1 MALPEI
7 KDKQSKDD
15 LSNQNKSQGKF
26 FDRLLMTEFGK
37 DKISSNRDSVNDFM
51 ERNKGDDDQKRM
63 IRRIATNTDE
73 MVLLLRKLELEDQK
87 KNGFDLKSLLP
98 LLPLLSGLAFPELTK
113 GITAALKSLKLGT
126 SAIKAADAAATAAKA
141 TKTATD
147 VAKAA
152 KVASSAADVAG
163 TAGKAAKAVGIGAK
177 TLGTLGKFGD
187 SKIVNKGIRWGG
199 AGMIGANLLEGDYL
213 GAGLEGASL
222 AAHEASRKVKS
233 PKAKAALTALSLGTD
248 GLILARD
255 FIGGKKNDK
264 SNVADGENGED
275 NSSGNLGA
283 GTIIGAGAL
292 ATATGAMLYAK
303 KKGISKTPDID
314 IAPSNNI
321 NKNINNPTKINSIIG
336 PVNQSNNTNNNTNIN
351 KNDNV
356 NSSKINSI
364 IGPNNT
370 TNNTNKLAPVNNNNN
385 TSLANNVSN
394 KVTPKYSLAPPVKS
408 VASSVPLPS
417 NLKDI
422 AQVNGVSGAMLKGSV
437 GTIAK
442 GGAKLIPGVGLAMGA
457 VGAVNRAS
465 KGDYVGAAGEAVSGL
480 ASLIPGIGTMA
491 SLAISAGLSY
501 RDSQK
506 ANSEQLKKSV
516 QTMEKTTATNKAQ
529 VDTNNEMIKKTSG
542 AMSDNAK
549 GVKKSMGVLSK
560 TLVGFTTL
568 FGGALIGWLSDSSSI
583 FKNIFSTLTT
593 IGGKLGGYL
602 KEKWNQ
608 FTGNDSGGSTDGYSG
623 KVDNGQ
629 LRSKLGKGD
638 ISGERLGA
646 VSQTFE
652 SGNRG
657 VGTISTGKGD
667 HGGQSYGK
675 HQMTA
680 KTMTSFLN
688 SPQGEGYKNQFKGLK
703 PGTAA
708 FNEKYK
714 EVSQKD
720 GNGFANAQKSYIDKE
735 YYGVAYQDILKKT
748 GMDVNKRGRA
758 LQELVYSTAVQYG
771 PYSIGKWLNSLY
783 GKKVNDMSDA
793 AIITAIQNYKI
804 KNNDTLMKSS
814 SKAVRKGVADRAAT
828 EKEMLLN
835 INQKNKGTGGAD
847 NLTAANKV
855 ANPTA
860 QNTKATSGTATRK
873 LQDESK
879 GIVKNANAKAESKT
893 PGIGVLKPGAD
904 PSVAKTSSNSGAAP
918 TSNVKDTKNSTPGI
932 GVLKPGADP
941 SAAKVSSSKESS
953 GTAAAKPS
961 EKEKAKGKA
970 EWDLDKLASVA
981 VAKAKGRKA
990 TGKCALFVREALQAA
1005 GLKNQV
1011 SGGLGDANQFPN
1023 SLTKIGWVT
1032 VGQNIDKWQKGDI
1045 SVFMKTGSEKG
1056 KKYGHV
1062 AIWSGSVWV
1071 SDHIQKGIQPN
1082 ASLGNFPYSIW
1093 RAKNGISNGSAV
1105 SATAVSDELA
1115 KADDGTSVSGASEDN
1130 SEDKSPFDIAI
1141 NAVTGGI
1148 ASLAAAF
1155 GNMDIVKDALNWV
1168 NSAKVDKP
1176 FQRKADTA
1184 DLTGFNMDMPASQ
1197 GEYKYKFGEGGDYK
1211 ESELFGTEL
1220 VRQEKG
1226 KDVLGEAGKIQ
1237 GIVRQEKGSDVLG
1250 DAGRING
1257 IIRQLPGHDVLG
1269 EAGKIHGIVRQ
1280 QPGHDVLGEA
1290 GKIHGIVRQGTTN
1303 KSKKPKWWERLFGS
1317 GTEGDLFKGLADVF
1331 GLGGVYDFG
1340 KTIAETSKNGN
1351 WDGALE
1357 KAMTPVL
1364 TANTEEKEKVDGY
1377 ISELNKEYM
1386 NPPTPSV
1393 TDISGPETMPNVS
1406 LAKGGKQGN
1415 IDGMSSSIVTRNP
1428 DSIFREVSIA
1438 MMKASTT

>member
-1 MALPEI
+1 
-7 KDKQSKDD
+7 
-15 LSNQNKSQGKF
+15 
-26 FDRLLMTEFGK
+26 MT
-37 DKISSNRDSVNDFM
+37 
-51 ERNKGDDDQKRM
+51 
-63 IRRIATNTDE
+63 
-73 MVLLLRKLELEDQK
+73 
-87 KNGFDLKSLLP
+87 
-98 LLPLLSGLAFPELTK
+98 
-113 GITAALKSLKLGT
+113 
-126 SAIKAADAAATAAKA
+126 
-141 TKTATD
+141 
-147 VAKAA
+147 
-152 KVASSAADVAG
+152 
-163 TAGKAAKAVGIGAK
+163 
-177 TLGTLGKFGD
+177 
-187 SKIVNKGIRWGG
+187 
-199 AGMIGANLLEGDYL
+199 
-213 GAGLEGASL
+213 
-222 AAHEASRKVKS
+222 
-233 PKAKAALTALSLGTD
+233 
-248 GLILARD
+248 
-255 FIGGKKNDK
+255 
-264 SNVADGENGED
+264 
-275 NSSGNLGA
+275 NS
-283 GTIIGAGAL
+283 
-292 ATATGAMLYAK
+292 
-303 KKGISKTPDID
+303 
-314 IAPSNNI
+314 
-321 NKNINNPTKINSIIG
+321 
-336 PVNQSNNTNNNTNIN
+336 
-351 KNDNV
+351 
-356 NSSKINSI
+356 
-364 IGPNNT
+364 
-370 TNNTNKLAPVNNNNN
+370 
-385 TSLANNVSN
+385 VSN
-394 KVTPKYSLAPPVKS
+394 KVTPKYSLAPPVKPT
-408 VASSVPLPS
+408 ASSVPLPS

-422 AQVNGVSGAMLKGSV
+422 AQVNGVSGSMLKGSI

-457 VGAVNRAS
+457 VGTVNRAS
-465 KGDYVGAAGEAVSGL
+465 KGDYVGAAGEAVAGL

-506 ANSEQLKKSV
+506 ANSEELKKSV

-529 VDTNNEMIKKTSG
+529 VETNNEMIRKTSG
-542 AMSDNAK
+542 AMADNAT

-568 FGGALIGWLSDSSSI
+568 FGGSLISWLSDSSSI
-583 FKNIFSTLTT
+583 FKNIFSTLTS
-593 IGGKLGGYL
+593 IGGKLGSYL
-602 KEKWNQ
+602 KDKWDQ
-608 FTGNDSGGSTDGYSG
+608 FTGGGDGSTNGYEG
-623 KVDNGQ
+623 KVDSAK
-629 LRSKLGKGD
+629 LKTKLGKGD

-646 VSQTFE
+646 VSQSFE

-657 VGTISTGKGD
+657 VGTISSGKGD

-680 KTMTSFLN
+680 KTMTRFLN
-688 SPQGEGYKNQFKGLK
+688 SEQGKKYKNQFEGLK
-703 PGTAA
+703 PGTAQ
-708 FNEKYK
+708 FNERYK
-714 EVSQKD
+714 QVVHVD
-720 GNGFANAQKSYIDKE
+720 GNGFANAQKSFIDKE
-735 YYGVAYQDILKKT
+735 YYGVAHADILKKT

-771 PYSIGKWLNSLY
+771 PQRIGSWLNSLY
-783 GKKVNDMSDA
+783 GKKVVDMSDA

-804 KNNDTLMKSS
+804 KNNDVLMKSS
-814 SKAVRKGVADRAAT
+814 SADVRKGVANRAKT

-835 INQKNKGTGGAD
+835 INAKNKGTAGND
-847 NLTAANKV
+847 NLTAGNKV
-855 ANPTA
+855 ENPSA
-860 QNTKATSGTATRK
+860 QFTGASAGTATK
-873 LQDESK
+873 KTQDSAK

-904 PSVAKTSSNSGAAP
+904 PSVAKTSG
-918 TSNVKDTKNSTPGI
+918 KNSTPGI

-961 EKEKAKGKA
+961 EKENAKGKA

-990 TGKCALFVREALQAA
+990 TGRCALFVREALQAA

-1105 SATAVSDELA
+1105 SVTAVSDEFA

-1130 SEDKSPFDIAI
+1130 SEDKSPFDVAI

-1155 GNMDIVKDALNWV
+1155 GNMDVVKDALNWV

-1237 GIVRQEKGSDVLG
+1237 GIVRQEKGSDILG
-1250 DAGRING
+1250 NAGRING

-1280 QPGHDVLGEA
+1280 QPGKDILGNA
-1290 GKIHGIVRQGTTN
+1290 GSIGGIARQGTAN

-1317 GTEGDLFKGLADVF
+1317 GAEGDLFKGLADVF

-1340 KTIAETSKNGN
+1340 KTIAETSKNGD

-1357 KAMTPVL
+1357 KVITPVL
-1364 TANTEEKEKVDGY
+1364 TANTAEKEKVDGY

-1386 NPPTPSV
+1386 NPPAPSV
-1393 TDISGPETMPNVS
+1393 TDTSGTETMPNVS